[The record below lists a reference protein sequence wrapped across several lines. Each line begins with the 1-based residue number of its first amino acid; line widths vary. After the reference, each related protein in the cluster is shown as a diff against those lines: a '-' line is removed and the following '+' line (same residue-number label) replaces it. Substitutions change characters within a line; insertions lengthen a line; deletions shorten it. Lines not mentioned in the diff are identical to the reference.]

1 MSDIESR
8 IAGRR
13 EQIIRAARD
22 VFLRYGLARTTMG
35 DLATAAGVSRPT
47 LYGAFGDKT
56 AIFQAVLDDLVNE
69 LIVAIEAGLPEHTSL
84 EDKLFFACTTWA
96 TDGFERIRTYPDSR
110 DLIDIARPM
119 TAEAYRTF
127 GTMLA
132 KVLTEADAG
141 PAAFIEDMANM
152 MHAAINGFQ
161 GSAADR
167 TELWKMIRSLSTA
180 VASVSGKAGGP

>member
-8 IAGRR
+8 MAGRR

-69 LIVAIEAGLPEHTSL
+69 LIVAIEAGLPDHASL

-110 DLIDIARPM
+110 DLIDTARPM
-119 TAEAYRTF
+119 TADAYRTF
-127 GTMLA
+127 GALLA
-132 KVLTEADAG
+132 KVLRDAG
-141 PAAFIEDMANM
+141 AGSPTFVDDMANM
-152 MHAAINGFQ
+152 MYAAVNGFQ

-167 TELWKMIRSLSTA
+167 GELWKMIRSLSIA
-180 VASVSGKAGGP
+180 VANASAKGP